1 MRHTGF
7 MLGILAMMA
16 GSTALVYVTAGENSS
31 AAQFYY
37 IPVIISAFSYGVLGA
52 WVAALVAGFLA
63 GPYLLLAG
71 RVEEPQVLDWV
82 VRFLFF
88 GVIGTITAILS
99 GKVVRQAREFESL
112 FKVAQAINS
121 SLRLGDV
128 LKGIVSRV
136 KTITRVRAASIR
148 LLDEE
153 KGELSLAASD
163 GLSDEYLTKGSI
175 EVSHSGIDQEVLE
188 GRVSVIQ
195 DVARTTRLQYAEHVL
210 REGVHAMLCVPLASR
225 GRRLGVFRVYS
236 GRRKQF
242 GTPVRNLVQT
252 FANQAAIAIEN
263 AELYENL
270 QRSYFETVRGL
281 SRALEARDESTLG
294 HSERVTRLLALMA
307 EHMGFSR
314 DEIDLIR
321 FGGILH
327 DIGKVGITEE
337 ALQPGTLLNGGADLL
352 AQMHPLIGASIL
364 EPVSFLKPVIPMVQ
378 FHHEYLDGSGY
389 PEGLAGKEI
398 PPYARLAAAANVFDL
413 VVARSA
419 GNQSLGFEHA
429 RSRVQRMADA
439 QLDAGAVEAILA
451 VTADLAE
458 LDTTADVLGRY
469 ETALEANP

>member
-1 MRHTGF
+1 
-7 MLGILAMMA
+7 
-16 GSTALVYVTAGENSS
+16 
-31 AAQFYY
+31 
-37 IPVIISAFSYGVLGA
+37 
-52 WVAALVAGFLA
+52 
-63 GPYLLLAG
+63 
-71 RVEEPQVLDWV
+71 
-82 VRFLFF
+82 
-88 GVIGTITAILS
+88 
-99 GKVVRQAREFESL
+99 
-112 FKVAQAINS
+112 
-121 SLRLGDV
+121 
-128 LKGIVSRV
+128 
-136 KTITRVRAASIR
+136 
-148 LLDEE
+148 
-153 KGELSLAASD
+153 
-163 GLSDEYLTKGSI
+163 
-175 EVSHSGIDQEVLE
+175 VLE